1 MTSPLSPRE
10 ATHPSVGS
18 HSPLLTSYFFAR
30 DVYRQGLSRA
40 VLLPEASGRI
50 RLLAFSGSGGCL
62 RSLGGGSSLVSF
74 WPLVRTSSSLPLLL
88 LGSPLLPT
96 PQDPCEHTQL
106 TPMIQACAPRALFT
120 WAEAHLPCQVT
131 VPGTRDK
138 VGLSGG
144 LLFTSLSH
152 CTPQDHRA
160 LFYKTRT

>member
-74 WPLVRTSSSLPLLL
+74 WPLVRTSSSPPLLL
-88 LGSPLLPT
+88 PGLPPAPHPARSLRAHSTHSDDPGSR
-96 PQDPCEHTQL
+96 PQSLVHMGGGPSAMSGDSPWYQ
-106 TPMIQACAPRALFT
+106 
-120 WAEAHLPCQVT
+120 
-131 VPGTRDK
+131 
-138 VGLSGG
+138 GLSGPLQG
-144 LLFTSLSH
+144 AFIHLPQPLYSSGPQGSLL
-152 CTPQDHRA
+152 
-160 LFYKTRT
+160 